1 MIHWYA
7 DLSDLRSGEGLVGG
21 LAVLA
26 RQITDLA
33 GFRKASIARRC
44 LAADEGVHVSASA
57 SAVAVGGNG
66 IVVDVVH

>member
-1 MIHWYA
+1 M
-7 DLSDLRSGEGLVGG
+7 
-21 LAVLA
+21 LA